1 MTDGRGD
8 RAPAAATPTSLIVL
22 NNDAIVCEDCFD
34 PPVLE
39 LDAGLIPWARTT
51 AGQCSRC
58 GAEPATP

>member
-1 MTDGRGD
+1 MTGVRGD
-8 RAPAAATPTSLIVL
+8 QPSAVATPTSLIVL

-58 GAEPATP
+58 GAELATP